1 MMIDVFFGVV
11 LTLTYSSDADAVN
24 QDGFLL
30 RKHTKKINK
39 YELIVALDNKTKNL
53 HLPTVSA
60 IFSPIPIL

>member
-30 RKHTKKINK
+30 RKHTKKNK
-39 YELIVALDNKTKNL
+39 
-53 HLPTVSA
+53 
-60 IFSPIPIL
+60 

>member
-39 YELIVALDNKTKNL
+39 YELIVALDNKTKKFTLTNR
-53 HLPTVSA
+53 VSN
-60 IFSPIPIL
+60 I

>member
-30 RKHTKKINK
+30 RKHKKINK
-39 YELIVALDNKTKNL
+39 YELIC
-53 HLPTVSA
+53 S
-60 IFSPIPIL
+60 SRQ